1 MYLNNL
7 ILSVKFTAENTCQYI
22 KSTWHLTCKVSLLI
36 EKGAS
41 QTEKSEFSHMNSITF
56 LAFSCKRN
64 GCSLPHSLAGASL
77 QGSRGEEGFSLHA
90 SQSVFSLSTSSH
102 YPNTHTILGASRV
115 LRFLPG
121 FVTAT
126 ENLQH
131 FTITRSIRV
140 FVWIFLYTFWNRW
153 KLLLTISLS
162 RKEFTTIL
170 KLQPETSR
178 V

>member
-41 QTEKSEFSHMNSITF
+41 QTEKSEFSHMKSITF

-90 SQSVFSLSTSSH
+90 SQSVFSLHVFTLPQHSHNPWCLQSAAISSRFCH
-102 YPNTHTILGASRV
+102 SYREPAAFHNIQEHSCICLDIP
-115 LRFLPG
+115 LRFLEQME
-121 FVTAT
+121 TAAHHQF
-126 ENLQH
+126 E
-131 FTITRSIRV
+131 
-140 FVWIFLYTFWNRW
+140 
-153 KLLLTISLS
+153 
-162 RKEFTTIL
+162 
-170 KLQPETSR
+170 
-178 V
+178 